1 MEWIDHRNLPD
12 RPHASAIL
20 NSLEM
25 SQRLVGS
32 SVEIR
37 CDLVHIGRMLVRIVA
52 KGRWLQGSGSP
63 SPGRPVSLRQKI
75 SERLLADL
83 AVLWERQGQ
92 EVLASTPILH
102 RPLGWPLDI
111 DRSRQPRLR
120 KAGVMLSASTPVLT
134 SVSGAVFPRRLQ
146 HGAGGAGIEAARPT
160 PSGSRGSGSRPKNCK
175 HPARQGV
182 MEPFG

>member
-1 MEWIDHRNLPD
+1 
-12 RPHASAIL
+12 
-20 NSLEM
+20 M
-25 SQRLVGS
+25 SQPLVGS

-37 CDLVHIGRMLVRIVA
+37 CDLVHIGRMLIRIVA

-63 SPGRPVSLRQKI
+63 SPGRPVSSRQKI

-92 EVLASTPILH
+92 EVLERLASTPILH

-120 KAGVMLSASTPVLT
+120 KAGGHAVGLYIALT
-134 SVSGAVFPRRLQ
+134 SVSGKFSRAACNMGL
-146 HGAGGAGIEAARPT
+146 GGWYR
-160 PSGSRGSGSRPKNCK
+160 SGETDRIRQSRHWVKTKNCK
-175 HPARQGV
+175 HPVRQRV